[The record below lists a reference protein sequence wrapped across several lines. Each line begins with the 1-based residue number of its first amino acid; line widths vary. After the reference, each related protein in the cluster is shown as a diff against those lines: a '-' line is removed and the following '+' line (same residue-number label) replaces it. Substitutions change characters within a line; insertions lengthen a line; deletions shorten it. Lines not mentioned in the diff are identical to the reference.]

1 MSMINVS
8 FEYRALAP
16 ILLLLGAGVISVLI
30 EAFTPRNARRPLQLV
45 LVFGTLILAF
55 VYVVVNSETV
65 LIGPAEF
72 IGGQSKG
79 LRQIAAEGSVAIDG
93 PGLFLQGTLLI
104 VGFIAALLI
113 AERNVDSQGDGF
125 AARAS
130 TLPGSEDERAFTSQ
144 GVFQT
149 EIWSLFLFSVGG
161 MLLFPVANDFLTMF
175 IALEVFSLPLYLL
188 AGMARRRR
196 LLSQEAALKYFVLG
210 AFSSAFFLFGAAL
223 IYAVTGVLDFGTVAA
238 SLANTSQDGIVLT
251 GMGLIA
257 VGLLFKV
264 GAVPFHQWT
273 PDVYQGSP
281 TSITAFMGAA
291 TKIAAFGALLRVFY
305 VAFGGLRW
313 DWLPMMWVV
322 AFLTM
327 IFGSLLAVTQ
337 TDIKRMLA
345 FSSVAHAGFLMLGL
359 VAATPAGLSSTLFYL
374 FAYGFTTLGVFAIVS
389 IVRDSSGEATHLSQ
403 WAGLG
408 RTSPWIASTF
418 ALFLLALAGIPLTS
432 GFTGKF
438 AIFTAA
444 YEGGQGPLV
453 IVAIIASAIA
463 AFFYARVIVLMF
475 FTQAPENAP
484 SVVVPSMLT
493 TIAIGVTAAF
503 TLLLGVVPQPILDL
517 CANAG
522 VFLR

>member
-1 MSMINVS
+1 
-8 FEYRALAP
+8 
-16 ILLLLGAGVISVLI
+16 
-30 EAFTPRNARRPLQLV
+30 
-45 LVFGTLILAF
+45 
-55 VYVVVNSETV
+55 
-65 LIGPAEF
+65 
-72 IGGQSKG
+72 
-79 LRQIAAEGSVAIDG
+79 
-93 PGLFLQGTLLI
+93 
-104 VGFIAALLI
+104 
-113 AERNVDSQGDGF
+113 
-125 AARAS
+125 
-130 TLPGSEDERAFTSQ
+130 
-144 GVFQT
+144 
-149 EIWSLFLFSVGG
+149 
-161 MLLFPVANDFLTMF
+161 
-175 IALEVFSLPLYLL
+175 
-188 AGMARRRR
+188 
-196 LLSQEAALKYFVLG
+196 
-210 AFSSAFFLFGAAL
+210 
-223 IYAVTGVLDFGTVAA
+223 
-238 SLANTSQDGIVLT
+238 
-251 GMGLIA
+251 
-257 VGLLFKV
+257 
-264 GAVPFHQWT
+264 
-273 PDVYQGSP
+273 
-281 TSITAFMGAA
+281 MGAA

-345 FSSVAHAGFLMLGL
+345 FSSVAHAGFIMLGL

-408 RTSPWIASTF
+408 RTSPWVASIF

-503 TLLLGVVPQPILDL
+503 TLLLGIVPQPILDL